1 MVEVR
6 ARHALVAV
14 LGASL
19 WLLGGCASQKT
30 EVKDSW
36 LARVPEAQLA
46 SVRQAQA
53 NRNRASDAVTRAD
66 VAVGD
71 ADRALDVARRNVDA
85 SKNRKK
91 AEEATLKA
99 AEVTGQ
105 SSSIAQ
111 AQAQLRGA
119 DAELAAAQAQVG
131 WRAENVD
138 AWKSQKQLRER
149 ELELADAQ
157 LAYSRF
163 LALKQ
168 HGDVRVK
175 DISEGELKHS
185 ISKAQD
191 KVAEARQDAD
201 SKAQRAQKARVAW
214 EQLRMQAQGYGGSGG
229 WNRE

>member
-6 ARHALVAV
+6 GRHALAAV

-36 LARVPEAQLA
+36 LARVPEAELG

-53 NRNRASDAVTRAD
+53 NQHRASDAVTRAD
-66 VAVGD
+66 VAIGD
-71 ADRALDVARRNVDA
+71 AERAREVARRNVDA
-85 SKNRKK
+85 ARNRKK

-99 AEVTGQ
+99 AEMTGQ
-105 SSSIAQ
+105 SASIAQ
-111 AQAQLRGA
+111 AQAQLQGA
-119 DAELAAAQAQVG
+119 DAELAAAQAQVD

-138 AWKSQKQLRER
+138 AWRSQKRLRER

-157 LAYSRF
+157 LSHARF
-163 LALKQ
+163 LALRQ
-168 HGDVRVK
+168 HGDVRVQ
-175 DISEGELKHS
+175 DISEGNLKHS
-185 ISKAQD
+185 ISRAQD
-191 KVAEARQDAD
+191 RVASARRDAD
-201 SKAQRAQKARVAW
+201 ERAQSAQQARVSW
-214 EQLRMQAQGYGGSGG
+214 ERLRMQAQGYGGSG